1 MASCVAL
8 TLTLLQI
15 VLLLQLD
22 KVSAADQNV
31 SSLIRDMF
39 SDYNRLVRPVK
50 NSSDPII
57 VDFYFYFAHVL
68 DMNEREQTLSSSI
81 WLTLFWQDDYMT
93 WDPDDYGGVY
103 MFKVPSKEVWLP
115 DIYFYQNAELQTKN
129 FLQGS
134 MVKVFSEGKIMWGA
148 PVNFKGYCL
157 LDVRYFPFDHQ
168 VCEMKFGPW
177 QHNGKEI
184 IMMGKGDKSVFN
196 SNGEWDMT
204 GINTSNNVEYYPD
217 DPGIPFTDCKFT
229 IMFTRRSE
237 FYVFNL
243 MMPSCLICLMAALA
257 FLLPPTSQGKV
268 NLGVTFLLSMT
279 VFLMIVAESIP
290 PTNQVPVIG
299 QYFAATMMLVSLSL
313 VLNVCVV
320 AIFSHA
326 TTGEPVPECIRTCV
340 LGVLSAVVRLSSEEI
355 REIRRQKFKRSGHKH
370 RVLTGPSFSGRTK
383 FTSVPMKEEVRSH
396 GVNYYM
402 DYVPNSHMSNNNDK
416 SKRHSEQF
424 EALTR
429 ELKRMNE
436 TLTGMKLGDKK
447 FSTDQRRNYREWV
460 LVSRVLDRTFLVL
473 YLIGNVMSVLL
484 LVLPVMIIKP
494 DVPTDQSEDV

>member
-1 MASCVAL
+1 MKHLWNYVIFIGCL
-8 TLTLLQI
+8 MQ
-15 VLLLQLD
+15 
-22 KVSAADQNV
+22 VSAGDHNV
-31 SSLIRDMF
+31 SNLIRDRF

-50 NSSDPII
+50 NASLPII
-57 VDFYFYFAHVL
+57 VDFLFYFAHVL

-81 WLTLFWQDDYMT
+81 WLTLFWRDDYMT

-103 MFKVPSKEVWLP
+103 MFKVPSEEIWLP

-129 FLQGS
+129 FLLGS
-134 MVKVFSEGKIMWGA
+134 VVKIFSDGKIMWGA

-168 VCEMKFGPW
+168 RCEMKFGPW

-184 IMMGKGDKSVFN
+184 IMKGQGDQSVFN

-229 IMFTRRSE
+229 IKFSRRSE

-299 QYFAATMMLVSLSL
+299 QYFAATMVLVSLSL

-326 TTGEPVPECIRTCV
+326 TVGEPVPEWIRTFV
-340 LGVLSAVVRLSSEEI
+340 LGVLSAVVRISSDEI
-355 REIRRQKFKRSGHKH
+355 RDIRRAKFRHRSHTH
-370 RVLTGPSFSGRTK
+370 TVLTKSSGGRTK
-383 FTSVPMKEEVRSH
+383 FTSVPVNDETKTH

-402 DYVPNSHMSNNNDK
+402 DYMPNSHMTNDSDK
-416 SKRHSEQF
+416 SKRQSEQF

-436 TLTGMKLGDKK
+436 TLNNMKLGEKR
-447 FSTDQRRNYREWV
+447 FSVDQRRNYREWV

-473 YLIGNVMSVLL
+473 YLIGNVMAVVL
-484 LVLPVMIIKP
+484 LVLPVMIMKP
-494 DVPTDQSEDV
+494 EVPMTEH